1 MDSKMTPSIAF
12 IEELELHLESLVIE
26 DLKNNDNIRE
36 SQEGAHYYVE
46 AETDFDFNLQG
57 GS

>member
-1 MDSKMTPSIAF
+1 MSQTPSVAF

-26 DLKNNDNIRE
+26 NLENNDNMRE

-46 AETDFDFNLQG
+46 AKTNSDFKLQD